1 MTLETF
7 EIRYLI
13 LFVLSILT
21 VVLYLVFLYRKGEIE
36 KIKSRLKTILLVIIV
51 LILGMFVLDF
61 FFLM

>member
-13 LFVLSILT
+13 LFGLSILT